1 MQSIVKY
8 KDQISEYINSIS
20 FNNEPKE
27 LYAPISY
34 ILSLGGKQI
43 RPVLT
48 LMAADIFGTD
58 PKEAIHAATAI
69 ELFHN
74 FSLMHDDIMDQ
85 ASLRRGQQTVH
96 KKWDTNTAILSGD
109 AMLILAYQYFENYE
123 PLVFRDL
130 AKLFS
135 KTAIE
140 VCEGQ
145 QWDIEFENQNQVQ
158 IPQYIQ
164 MIKFKTAVLVAAAL
178 KMGAIVANASQKNA
192 LDIYDFGLN
201 LGIAF
206 QLQDDLLDAF
216 GNQATFGKTI
226 GGDILENKK
235 TYLYLKALQNADEQ
249 QKIELE
255 DLFSNKSLQGQ
266 AKIDRVKELFEL
278 TNSKEDSLI
287 LIKQYT
293 EKALDILDKMDLAE
307 DKKKQLFVFSEELMD
322 RQV

>member
-178 KMGAIVANASQKNA
+178 KMGAIVANASEKNA

-201 LGIAF
+201 LGLAF
-206 QLQDDLLDAF
+206 QLQDDFLDAF

-235 TYLYLKALQNADEQ
+235 TYLYLKALENADAQ
-249 QKIELE
+249 QKEELVA
-255 DLFSNKSLQGQ
+255 LFNNKTLQGQ
-266 AKIDRVKELFEL
+266 EKIDRVKELFEQ
-278 TNSKEDSLI
+278 TKSKEDSLL

-293 EKALDILDKMDLAE
+293 EKALSILDEMDLAQ
-307 DKKKQLFVFSEELMD
+307 DKKQQLLVFSEELMD